1 MSECPKMKDHYMYDG
16 FFFMQSGYLKGVIQE
31 CRKPTVL
38 FVVFSNA
45 QYIFK
50 TIKLNLDIKTVFFCK
65 FGLKNQHPVRRH
77 GEIALF
83 LGEIA
88 NKRTC

>member
-1 MSECPKMKDHYMYDG
+1 MYDG
-16 FFFMQSGYLKGVIQE
+16 FFFMQSGYLKGVTVYIQE
-31 CRKPTVL
+31 CGKPTVL

-65 FGLKNQHPVRRH
+65 FGL
-77 GEIALF
+77 G
-83 LGEIA
+83 
-88 NKRTC
+88 